1 MSQMMDPAMMGGPPP
16 PDAGGGLPPEL
27 MAALGGGPGGPAASP
42 GPGNS
47 ADMMA
52 QGPMAGQDPALAEE
66 PDGTSTLEMVREAI
80 EILRTAGAQ
89 EPDDI
94 LSHSIDKVQA
104 ELQKILA
111 GDAQKAN
118 TFRSALGG

>member
-1 MSQMMDPAMMGGPPP
+1 
-16 PDAGGGLPPEL
+16 
-27 MAALGGGPGGPAASP
+27 MAALGGGGGPAASP
-42 GPGNS
+42 GPSNS

-52 QGPMAGQDPALAEE
+52 EGPLAGEDPALADE
-66 PDGTSTLEMVREAI
+66 PDGESTLDMVRQAI
-80 EILRTAGAQ
+80 DILREAGAK
-89 EPDDI
+89 ETDDI